1 SQRQRELIAATFNL
15 VRDREKY
22 SDEEFRENL
31 VTLSLAQEKLQE
43 QALTLAQ
50 RLANRGV
57 ARDSAFRTIA
67 QARPLA
73 APELAEAAGALLQL
87 QRAEAAYREVQVRM
101 GQQGGG
107 GGGGGG
113 GPSAQDLADLFGLEL
128 DQLQNQYETV
138 QRASQQSA
146 TQTEVDETAARVR
159 ELARR

>member
-1 SQRQRELIAATFNL
+1 
-15 VRDREKY
+15 
-22 SDEEFRENL
+22 
-31 VTLSLAQEKLQE
+31 
-43 QALTLAQ
+43 
-50 RLANRGV
+50 
-57 ARDSAFRTIA
+57 
-67 QARPLA
+67 PLA
-73 APELAEAAGALLQL
+73 AAEMAQAAEQLRARRAPDALPPEQRALLQL

-159 ELARR
+159 ELARRLERENERMMQAMSSQVRDGNSAASQRALAEETEEAARRLERL